1 MWDSVMEKF
10 MERMGIDIR
19 IALSREYIHR
29 GKKNICVLLKAY
41 YKNKPTYSV
50 YNCYDITNTGLISW
64 EEGNLEIP
72 ASDGIFKYLGAN
84 RFVDKYFETM
94 TRNFLERDLAK
105 N

>member
-1 MWDSVMEKF
+1 MEKF
-10 MERMGIDIR
+10 MERMGIDIQ
-19 IALSREYIHR
+19 IASMREFISSRGR
-29 GKKNICVLLKAY
+29 KNICVGLIAY

-64 EEGNLEIP
+64 EEGNFEIP

>member
-1 MWDSVMEKF
+1 MEKF

-19 IALSREYIHR
+19 IALFREYIHR
-29 GKKNICVLLKAY
+29 GKKNICVGLKAY

-64 EEGNLEIP
+64 EEGNFEIS